1 MVVILFLILCKR
13 QANEWILKRPD
24 NSQPDFFPGEEKVSS
39 LSGLRSQGRTD
50 DDEPREKRAM
60 GKIHITETIAI
71 DESELQVEFI
81 RSAGPGGQ
89 NVNKVS
95 TAAQLRFDVRNSP
108 SLSEDIKERL
118 IQLSGTRMTT
128 EQVLIITARR
138 HRTQVQNRQDAV
150 QRLTELIEKAIH
162 KPKKRHR
169 TKPSLSSKIKRL
181 ETKRRRGEKK
191 RSRGM
196 PADDE

>member
-1 MVVILFLILCKR
+1 
-13 QANEWILKRPD
+13 
-24 NSQPDFFPGEEKVSS
+24 
-39 LSGLRSQGRTD
+39 
-50 DDEPREKRAM
+50 M